1 MEKFCDFITKP
12 EWWSVIATI
21 IAAFVA
27 AVITYVLGK
36 RQNELQQQQLKIQE
50 RQNELQEQQVKLQEQ
65 QNELQKQQIQQQEY
79 ELYRR
84 MYTQVFEMDFF
95 NKTILLRIV
104 AILVSNEDNK
114 LRLKLIEDIW
124 SEYEKRSEEFTQCT
138 LDMELKKCGEGIDA
152 KYYFDALQASRKVIL
167 LFKYF
172 VENELLIFEPSLA
185 YNPQID
191 NHNTPPEVFIDIIL
205 KLFKGRNPIFLR
217 NELLAYASIVEKTR
231 QAQLLET
238 IKDRITPTN
247 TK

>member
-1 MEKFCDFITKP
+1 MDKFCDFITKP

-21 IAAFVA
+21 IAAIVA
-27 AVITYVLGK
+27 AVITYMLGK
-36 RQNELQQQQLKIQE
+36 RQNELQRQQLKIQE
-50 RQNELQEQQVKLQEQ
+50 RQNDLQEQQVKLQEQ

-114 LRLKLIEDIW
+114 LRLRLVDDIW
-124 SEYEKRSEEFTQCT
+124 NEYEQHSKEFGECT
-138 LDMELKKCGEGIDA
+138 IDMELKQCGEGLDA
-152 KYYFDALQASRKVIL
+152 KCYYDALQASRRIL
-167 LFKYF
+167 LMFKYF
-172 VENELLIFEPSLA
+172 INDELLIFNPSLA
-185 YNPQID
+185 YNPQIE
-191 NHNTPPEVFIDIIL
+191 NHNTPPEVFIDMIL
-205 KLFKGRNPIFLR
+205 SIFRGSNPQLLR
-217 NELLAYASIVEKTR
+217 NQLLAYANIVEKSK